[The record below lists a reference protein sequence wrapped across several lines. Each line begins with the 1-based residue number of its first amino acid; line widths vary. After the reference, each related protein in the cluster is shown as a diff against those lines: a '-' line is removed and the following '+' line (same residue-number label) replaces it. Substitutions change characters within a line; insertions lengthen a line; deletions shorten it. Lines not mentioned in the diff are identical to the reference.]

1 MSGIFSF
8 LRSKPKDTARGA
20 ADRLQILV
28 AHERK
33 QDKQPEW
40 MPQLQREILELIS
53 KYVDISIKDIDMDI
67 REEQD
72 KNLSVLELNVTLPEE
87 K

>member
-8 LRSKPKDTARGA
+8 LRSKPKDTARVA